1 VIDDIIKDA
10 EERMNKAVAAVRHEF
25 TTVRTGRASAAILDR
40 VVVEYYGTPTP
51 LQQLGNI
58 TAPEAQL
65 LVIHPYDKT
74 QIAAMEKALLASDV
88 GLTPSNDG
96 NVIRLPFPA
105 PTEERRR
112 ELVKLVHK
120 MGEDGKIAVRNI
132 RRDANEH
139 LKGQEK
145 NHEFSKDDLE
155 RAEQRTQKL
164 TDQYTAEVDT
174 MVKTKEK
181 EIMEV

>member
-10 EERMNKAVAAVRHEF
+10 EDRMKKAAGAVRHEF
-25 TTVRTGRASAAILDR
+25 ATVRTGRASGTILER
-40 VVVEYYGTPTP
+40 VTVEYYGTPTP
-51 LQQLGNI
+51 LVQLANI

-74 QIAAMEKALLASDV
+74 QIAAIEKALLASDV

-105 PTEERRR
+105 PTEERRK
-112 ELVKLVHK
+112 ELVKLIHK

-139 LKGQEK
+139 LKSQEK
-145 NHEFSKDDLE
+145 NHEMSKDDFE

-164 TDQYTAEVDT
+164 TDQYTAEVDA